1 MKKFQIVK
9 PFWKLLIQLCF
20 DRALRFYTIRGHL
33 SVPVSSI
40 HVFHTRFP
48 ISLCFPY
55 MFVSWGLLWNVQ
67 AMQGRYLPLAVV
79 YHKDYEHAK
88 RAFLLYHK
96 LFVAR
101 GIVYALFMLL
111 PFFEVSS
118 ISEYAWFL
126 LARGKLFHIGCGC
139 NFVRPRSS
147 KFLIVSGLA
156 SDNWPHFL
164 WHAVIV
170 FPFLGTSLVPWKNA
184 KPVWWSKDISSQRFA
199 VYSATNISF
208 DSGT

>member
-1 MKKFQIVK
+1 MDIYLFQCL
-9 PFWKLLIQLCF
+9 PYMF
-20 DRALRFYTIRGHL
+20 
-33 SVPVSSI
+33 S
-40 HVFHTRFP
+40 
-48 ISLCFPY
+48 ISLSFPY

-118 ISEYAWFL
+118 ISEYPWNL
-126 LARGKLFHIGCGC
+126 LARAKLFHKGCGC

-170 FPFLGTSLVPWKNA
+170 FAFSRYQLGAMEKCQTRVVIQRYILSAVCRIFSHGYLFWFRYLARQMNA
-184 KPVWWSKDISSQRFA
+184 LQNNS
-199 VYSATNISF
+199 
-208 DSGT
+208 